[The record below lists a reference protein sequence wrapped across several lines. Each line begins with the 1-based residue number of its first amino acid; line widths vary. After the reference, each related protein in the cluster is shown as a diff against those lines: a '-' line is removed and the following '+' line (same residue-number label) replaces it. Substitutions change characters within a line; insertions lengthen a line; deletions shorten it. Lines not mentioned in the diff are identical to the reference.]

1 MLTQRQTDEYLE
13 RIGVAARPAATE
25 EALGMLMERHLM
37 SVPFETVGLCRE
49 GRTPDLRLE
58 ALFDKI
64 VRRRRGGYCF
74 ELNKLFEALLTALG
88 YDARPCLCR
97 SADDPGQRDP
107 INHRGVLV
115 RVGGALVSADVGYG
129 GPAPGG
135 PLRLAPGAQE
145 VLGERFEATP
155 LDDAWWRI
163 DRFRASTGERLGVME
178 LCATRVEDIDFEALN
193 LACSRPGTEFRD
205 QEMANLRTPDGHV
218 SLTGRRLVVR
228 SGDARRCVEL
238 DEGEADE
245 ALRRF
250 FGLAY

>member
-74 ELNKLFEALLTALG
+74 ELNKLFEALLAALG
-88 YDARPCLCR
+88 YEARPCLCR
-97 SADDPGQRDP
+97 SADVPGQRDP

-115 RVGGALVSADVGYG
+115 ALEGTSVLADVGYG

-178 LCATRVEDIDFEALN
+178 LCATRVEDVDFAALN
-193 LACSRPGTEFRD
+193 LASSQPGTMFRD
-205 QEMANLRTPDGHV
+205 REMANLRTPGGHV
-218 SLTGRRLVVR
+218 SLRGRRLTVR
-228 SGDARRCVEL
+228 EGAARHVVEL
-238 DEGEADE
+238 DDDAVDD

-250 FGLAY
+250 FGLSY